1 MALWTI
7 WCSAMTL
14 PWDSRLS
21 ARSHIMSNARLHWA
35 MARMAWWIRP
45 PPSRR
50 WASTF
55 APSSGPRRWS
65 RGTRTSL

>member
-1 MALWTI
+1 MALCTI

-14 PWDSRLS
+14 PWDSRLR
-21 ARSHIMSNARLHWA
+21 ARSHIMSKARLHWA
-35 MARMAWWIRP
+35 MARMAWWMRP

-50 WASTF
+50 WASTL

-65 RGTRTSL
+65 SGTRTSL